1 MTCAEARHLILT
13 ADPAVL
19 RDRSDAALRAHLDHC
34 AECAAAAAHV
44 VNDLAL
50 LRSALMARG
59 ARVAPV
65 ARPRRS
71 TKRVAMTLVP
81 MALAAELALFAF
93 LSSKDTVNP
102 LIDRRIIDDT
112 VTTMLPVIAHSEV
125 DTGEVARAEVKV
137 EKPRAVAVA
146 QVDDSTADADSAAK
160 SRPSVAVP
168 AMQLQVQPVGARQ
181 QVAVI
186 ATSNPKITVVWIT
199 KGDSL

>member
-1 MTCAEARHLILT
+1 MTCAEARHLILI

-19 RDRSDAALRAHLDHC
+19 RDRSDAALREHLGRC
-34 AECAAAAAHV
+34 AECAAAAGHV
-44 VNDLAL
+44 VSDLAL
-50 LRSALMARG
+50 LRSALIARG

-65 ARPRRS
+65 AKPRRS

-112 VTTMLPVIAHSEV
+112 VTTMLPVAAHNAV
-125 DTGEVARAEVKV
+125 DTGEVTRAEVKV
-137 EKPRAVAVA
+137 EKPRAVVVA
-146 QVDDSTADADSAAK
+146 QVDDSTADADSVAK
-160 SRPSVAVP
+160 SARVDAPPV
-168 AMQLQVQPVGARQ
+168 LQVQPSARQ

-186 ATSNPKITVVWIT
+186 GTSNPKITVVWIT